1 MHISLKIVILLFIIG
16 VVYFIF
22 TLNLNSKL
30 NSITTSVINNRDSN
44 DTNLKFFVPLKPK
57 LHFIDKNEYYN
68 YFMNLLNYKIIEKI
82 NIDKGSL
89 KLIKKQ
95 SNALVSFKDPNLIL
109 NNEIVRTILNSNKNI
124 FKSKEYYYY
133 AEPEPN
139 QKSLILPLI
148 NKVEN
153 IELSEIENDEKIN
166 ENDEDYKVSDIDQT
180 IFQYNNKSQNKAIE
194 NVLNNSFTLIQ
205 GPPGTGKSKVSVDII
220 YSLLTKYPKINKI
233 LISGPSNKAVDSLTK
248 TLVVKYPTL
257 KSFVC
262 RFYSN
267 SALRKNPVLE
277 GEQNLKEVSLDYR
290 IYEYLKLK
298 RDKTNMDI
306 SMLYNLETNFVNK
319 NTFNKDI
326 DNNIFEMKYNKDYY
340 YYRNYYQTLLLNNF
354 KIICA
359 TCDASGD
366 EKLNNTLFDVI
377 LIDEAAQSNENI
389 TLIPIVKGSEN
400 CKLVLVGDHKQLG
413 PIDEFDTSKQ
423 DQNENKK
430 NKRMNAANN
439 LSMFERLI
447 EGGIQYITLNVQ
459 YRMYSEIA
467 ELPYDRL
474 FYTNEKVDIISGAP
488 KRLDDSA
495 KTGEKD
501 FVNMEEYW
509 NNMSRGK
516 NRFVFIDIT
525 GDNSS
530 EQLLQNPN
538 WKVGPDD
545 QGKPI
550 YNQKEIDVTLSLL
563 NSLINEYKVN
573 QKDIGII
580 TAYAGQKNML
590 KDTIKNID
598 NVKNVEVNT
607 VDGYQG
613 DQKDYII
620 FSTVRSNNE
629 GDIGFLNDDR
639 RVNVALTRAKYGLF
653 ILGNRETLN
662 KSKSVTWK
670 DIVDYYQRQGSVVDA
685 YYFLN

>member
-22 TLNLNSKL
+22 SLNLNSKS
-30 NSITTSVINNRDSN
+30 NSITTSVINNRDLN

-57 LHFIDKNEYYN
+57 VHFSDKNEYYN

-95 SNALVSFKDPNLIL
+95 SNALVAFKDPNLRL

-133 AEPEPN
+133 ADPEPN

-180 IFQYNNKSQNKAIE
+180 IFQSNNKSQNKAIE

-257 KSFVC
+257 KPFVC

-400 CKLVLVGDHKQLG
+400 CRLVLVGDHKQLG

-474 FYTNEKVDIISGAP
+474 FYTNENVDIISGAP
-488 KRLDDSA
+488 KRLDDST

-573 QKDIGII
+573 PKDIGII